1 MQYEIIAKL
10 IANILSLVIA
20 CLMSTQQSAF
30 VKAQQYLDKP
40 LMTNEIVNWA
50 KKNRRQ
56 MMIFKIDFA

>member
-40 LMTNEIVNWA
+40 LMTNEIVN
-50 KKNRRQ
+50 
-56 MMIFKIDFA
+56 